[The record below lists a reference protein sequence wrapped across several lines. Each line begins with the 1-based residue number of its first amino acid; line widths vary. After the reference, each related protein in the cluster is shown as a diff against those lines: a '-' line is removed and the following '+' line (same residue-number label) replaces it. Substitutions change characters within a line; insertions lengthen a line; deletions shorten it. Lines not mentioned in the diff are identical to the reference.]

1 MPTAITIPISMF
13 ELAIGYQKPEL
24 RLLADR
30 ARPVQALFDAFAP
43 WTPRLDDMEI
53 ITAGRHSEQGVK
65 IRINGQGASF
75 FFGALGCRFTQ
86 ENATW
91 DHAANLQ
98 ELVTIALN
106 TLATSTGVIFGT
118 KTSIVSRHLQPET
131 GSFKDIL
138 RNFIVPGIQNLA
150 QEPAIAMAIVARWP
164 KRRITLDGSAALA
177 NAIFLQTEREFD
189 SAVSL
194 EQIQKTLWAER
205 QELFELLG
213 VAEVQA

>member
-13 ELAIGYQKPEL
+13 ELAIAYRKPEP

-30 ARPVQALFDAFAP
+30 ASTIQALFDAFAL
-43 WTPRLDDMEI
+43 WNPRLDDMEI
-53 ITAGRHSEQGVK
+53 ITAGRHSEQGAK
-65 IRINGQGASF
+65 IRLSEHGASF
-75 FFGALGCRFTQ
+75 FFGALGCKFTQ

-91 DHAANLQ
+91 DQAATMKD
-98 ELVTIALN
+98 LVTIALN
-106 TLATSTGVIFGT
+106 TLGASTGVTFGT

-138 RNFIVPGIQNLA
+138 RNLIVPGIQNLA
-150 QEPAIAMAIVARWP
+150 TEPTIAMAIVAKWP

-189 SAVSL
+189 TAISL
-194 EQIQKTLWAER
+194 EQIQQVLWDER
-205 QELFELLG
+205 QELFALLG
-213 VAEVQA
+213 VEEVQA